1 MREFAVPPVV
11 TVPDDDNAL
20 TSLWD
25 AADNHAGAVLYS
37 RTFDDGLTWEDVTAA
52 EFRDQVV
59 SVAKGLGAAGIQP
72 GDRVALMSRTRY
84 EWTLFDYAIWAAGAV
99 TVPVYETSSTEQAEW
114 ILADSGAVAVIVETP
129 EYRELIEGLPEPVER
144 IWTIDEGAVDELTES
159 GADADVDIE
168 ERRASRKADDLATII
183 YTSGTT
189 GRSKGCMLTHR
200 NLTANIRNIIPEVPD
215 VLYEGARMLMF
226 LPLAHVLARIL
237 QIAGVESRTT
247 LAHFSDRGK
256 LAEIMP
262 VVKPTTLLAIPRVF
276 EKVYNNAYQ
285 TAVDSGKTK
294 LFVRAA
300 ATAKEYSR
308 ALDTPAGPGL
318 ALKLRHRLWDA
329 LVYKKLRAALGGECT
344 SAVSGGAALGG
355 ELGHF
360 FRGVGVQIFEGY
372 GLTETSPV
380 LALNMQTAT
389 KIGSVG
395 RPIPSTALRVADDGE
410 LQAKGPQVFSGYW
423 NNDAAT
429 AEVLDAEGWFSTGDI
444 AEIDDDGYVTIT
456 GRKKDIIVTSG
467 GKNVAPSPLEKVL
480 DAHPLIAYA
489 MVVGE
494 GRPYIGAL
502 ISVDGDMLPDWLQ
515 RRGKDPE
522 SPISAVSED
531 PELLAEL
538 QSQVDLANSTVSR
551 AEQIKRFRVIPVELT
566 EDAGEITPSTKVKR
580 HVVMKKYSD
589 EINALYDEKTKH
601 SDEINT
607 LHEEHG

>member
-11 TVPDDDNAL
+11 TVPDDDNTL
-20 TSLWD
+20 TSVWD
-25 AADNHAGAVLYS
+25 AAENHSQAVLYA
-37 RTFDDGLTWEDVTAA
+37 RTFDDGLTWHDVTAV

-59 SVAKGLGAAGIQP
+59 GVAKGLAAAGIQP

-99 TVPVYETSSTEQAEW
+99 TVPVYETSSAEQAAW
-114 ILADSGAVAVIVETP
+114 ILSDSGAVAAIVEND
-129 EYRELIEGLPEPVER
+129 ELRELVKDLSGAVKNL
-144 IWTIDEGAVDELTES
+144 WTIDDGAVEQLTES

-168 ERRASRKADDLATII
+168 ERRTSRKADDLATII

-200 NLTANIRNIIPEVPD
+200 NLLANIRNIIPEVPS

-237 QIAGVESRTT
+237 QTAGIESRTT
-247 LAHFSDRGK
+247 LAHFSDRSK
-256 LAEIMP
+256 LAQVMP

-276 EKVYNNAYQ
+276 EKVYNNGYQ
-285 TAVDSGKTK
+285 KAVDGGKGH
-294 LFVRAA
+294 LFEKAA

-308 ALDTPAGPGL
+308 ALDIPGGPGL
-318 ALKLRHRLWDA
+318 GLKLRHKLWDV
-329 LVYKKLRAALGGECT
+329 LVYSKLRAALGGQCT
-344 SAVSGGAALGG
+344 SAVSGGAALGS

-360 FRGVGVQIFEGY
+360 FRGVGVTIYEGY

-380 LALNMQTAT
+380 LALNIQNAI
-389 KIGSVG
+389 KVGSVG

-410 LQAKGPQVFSGYW
+410 LQAKGPQIFQGYW

-456 GRKKDIIVTSG
+456 GRKKEIIVTSG
-467 GKNVAPSPLEKVL
+467 GKNVAPAPLEKVM
-480 DAHPLIAYA
+480 DSFPLIAYA

-502 ISVDGDMLPDWLQ
+502 ISLDGDMLPDWLE
-515 RRGKDPE
+515 RHGKDPNT
-522 SPISAVSED
+522 SIADAAED
-531 PELLAEL
+531 QDLLAEL
-538 QSQVDLANSTVSR
+538 QVAVDKANATVSR
-551 AEQIKRFRVIPVELT
+551 AEQIKRFRVIPVELS

-589 EINALYDEKTKH
+589 EINALYDKT
-601 SDEINT
+601 S
-607 LHEEHG
+607 

>member
-11 TVPDDDNAL
+11 TVPDDDNTL

-25 AADNHAGAVLYS
+25 AADNHPQSVLYA
-37 RTFDDGLTWEDVTAA
+37 RTFDGGRTWRDVTAA
-52 EFRDQVV
+52 EFREQVV
-59 SVAKGLGAAGIQP
+59 GVAKGLCAAGIQP

-84 EWTLFDYAIWAAGAV
+84 EWTLFDYAIWACGAV
-99 TVPVYETSSTEQAEW
+99 TVPVYETSSAEQAEW
-114 ILADSGAVAVIVETP
+114 ILTDSGAVAAVVETP
-129 EYRELIEGLPEPVER
+129 EHRELVEGLSETVKDL
-144 IWTIDEGAVDELTES
+144 WTIDEGAVERLTES
-159 GADADVDIE
+159 GEHADADIE

-237 QIAGVESRTT
+237 QVAGVESRTT
-247 LAHFSDRGK
+247 MAHFSDRSK

-262 VVKPTTLLAIPRVF
+262 VVRPTTLLAIPRVF
-276 EKVYNNAYQ
+276 EKVYNSAYQ
-285 TAVDSGKTK
+285 RAVDGGKAN
-294 LFVRAA
+294 LFARAA
-300 ATAKEYSR
+300 STAKEYSR
-308 ALDTPAGPGL
+308 ALDTSAGPGL
-318 ALKLRHRLWDA
+318 ALKLRHRLWDV
-329 LVYKKLRAALGGECT
+329 LVYGKLRAALGGECT
-344 SAVSGGAALGG
+344 SAVSGGAALGS

-380 LALNMQTAT
+380 LALNMQNAL

-395 RPIPSTALRVADDGE
+395 RPIPSTSLRIAEDGE
-410 LQAKGPQVFSGYW
+410 LQAKGPQVFDGYW

-429 AEVLDAEGWFSTGDI
+429 AEVLDSDGWFSTGDI

-456 GRKKDIIVTSG
+456 GRKKEIIVTSG
-467 GKNVAPSPLEKVL
+467 GKNVAPAPLEKVM

-502 ISVDGDMLPDWLQ
+502 ISVDGEMLPDWLE
-515 RRGKDPE
+515 RHGKDPE
-522 SPISAVSED
+522 SSIADVAED
-531 PELLAEL
+531 PDLLAEL
-538 QSQVDLANSTVSR
+538 QAQVDLANATVSR
-551 AEQIKRFRVIPVELT
+551 AEQIKRFRVIPVELS

-580 HVVMKKYSD
+580 HVVVKKYSD
-589 EINALYDEKTKH
+589 EINALYDKH
-601 SDEINT
+601 S
-607 LHEEHG
+607 

>member
-11 TVPDDDNAL
+11 TVPDDDNTL

-25 AADNHAGAVLYS
+25 AADNHPDSVLYA
-37 RTFDDGLTWEDVTAA
+37 RTFDDGSTWKDVTAA
-52 EFRDQVV
+52 EFRAQVV
-59 SVAKGLGAAGIQP
+59 EVAKGLCAAGVQP

-84 EWTLFDYAIWAAGAV
+84 EWTLFDYAIWACGAV
-99 TVPVYETSSTEQAEW
+99 TVPVYETSSPDQAGW
-114 ILADSGAVAVIVETP
+114 ILADSGAVAAVVETP
-129 EYRELIEGLPEPVER
+129 AHRELVEGLPETVER
-144 IWTIDEGAVDELTES
+144 LWTIDDGAVEHLTES
-159 GADADVDIE
+159 GAEADVDID

-215 VLYEGARMLMF
+215 VLYDGARMLMF

-237 QIAGVESRTT
+237 QVAGVESRTT
-247 LAHFSDRGK
+247 MAHFPDRSK
-256 LAEIMP
+256 LAQVMP

-285 TAVDSGKTK
+285 KALDGGKGN
-294 LFVRAA
+294 LFVKAA

-308 ALDTPAGPGL
+308 AMDAPGGPGL
-318 ALKLRHRLWDA
+318 ALKLRHKLWDA

-380 LALNMQTAT
+380 LTLNIQNAL
-389 KIGSVG
+389 KVGSVG
-395 RPIPSTALRVADDGE
+395 RPIPSTALRIAEDGE
-410 LQAKGPQVFSGYW
+410 LQAKGPQIFQGYW

-429 AEVLDAEGWFSTGDI
+429 AEVLDDEGWFSTGDI

-456 GRKKDIIVTSG
+456 GRKKEIIVTSG
-467 GKNVAPSPLEKVL
+467 GKNVAPAPLEKVL
-480 DAHPLIAYA
+480 DSHPLIAYA

-502 ISVDGDMLPDWLQ
+502 ISVDGEMLPDWLE
-515 RRGKDPE
+515 RRGKDPKAA
-522 SPISAVSED
+522 IATVVED
-531 PELLAEL
+531 EDLLAEL
-538 QSQVDLANSTVSR
+538 QAQVDKANATVSR

-580 HVVMKKYSD
+580 HVVVKKYSD
-589 EINALYDEKTKH
+589 EINALYDDKH
-601 SDEINT
+601 S
-607 LHEEHG
+607 